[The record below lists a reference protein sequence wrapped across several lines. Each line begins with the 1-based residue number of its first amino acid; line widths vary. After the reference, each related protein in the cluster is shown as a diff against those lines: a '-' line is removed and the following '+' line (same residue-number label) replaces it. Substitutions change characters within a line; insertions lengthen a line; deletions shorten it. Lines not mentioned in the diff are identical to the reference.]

1 MSAHTPSHAPGMFC
15 WIELAT
21 SDQAAAKKFYTS
33 LFGWTADDSPMGPGA
48 SYTMFRLGGK
58 DVGGGYTLM
67 PDQVAMH
74 VPPNWLVYVAVESAD
89 AAVEKAKGLGA
100 KILAGPLD
108 VMEHGRMAVISD
120 PTGAV
125 FAVWQPKQN
134 PGMGVV
140 GSEGAF
146 SWADLNT
153 DHLKRSAEFYSALFG
168 WHLEKGKDD
177 PDGGYLHIKNGEHYI
192 GGIPPA
198 RPREPGVPPHWL
210 IYFHTSDC
218 EALSKKAKSLGANVC
233 FGPVTMENVG
243 RFSIAADPQGAYF
256 SLFQPMR
263 KN

>member
-1 MSAHTPSHAPGMFC
+1 MFC
-15 WIELAT
+15 WVELAT

-48 SYTMFRLGGK
+48 FYTMFRLNGK
-58 DVGGGYTLM
+58 DIGGGYTLM

-89 AAVEKAKGLGA
+89 AAVAKAKQLGGNV
-100 KILAGPLD
+100 LAGPLD
-108 VMEHGRMAVISD
+108 VMEYGRMAVIAD

-134 PGMGVV
+134 PGMGVIGV
-140 GSEGAF
+140 EGAF

-153 DHLKRSAEFYSALFG
+153 SDPTRASEFYSALFG
-168 WHLEKGKDD
+168 WHLEKGEHD
-177 PDGGYLHIKNGEHYI
+177 PEGGYLHIKNGEHYI
-192 GGIPPA
+192 GGVPPA
-198 RPREPGVPPHWL
+198 KHLQPGVPAHWL

-218 EALSKKAKSLGANVC
+218 DALSNKAKSLGADLC
-233 FGPVTMENVG
+233 FGPVTLENVG

-263 KN
+263 KG

>member
-1 MSAHTPSHAPGMFC
+1 MSAHTASHTPGMFT

-21 SDQAAAKKFYTS
+21 SDQAGAKSFYTS
-33 LFGWTADDSPMGPGA
+33 LFGWTADDSPMAPGGF
-48 SYTMFRLGGK
+48 YTMFRLNGK

-89 AAVEKAKGLGA
+89 AAIEKTKQLGGTV
-100 KILAGPLD
+100 LAGPID
-108 VMEHGRMAVISD
+108 VMDLGRMAVLSD

-125 FAVWQPKQN
+125 FAVWQTKKYS
-134 PGMGVV
+134 GIDII
-140 GSEGAF
+140 GADGTF

-153 DHLKRSAEFYSALFG
+153 SDPKRAGEFYSALFG
-168 WHLEKGKDD
+168 WHLDKGEND
-177 PDGGYLHIKNGEHYI
+177 PEGGYLHIKCGEHFI

-198 RPREPGVPPHWL
+198 QALQPGVPPHWL
-210 IYFHTSDC
+210 IYFHASDC
-218 EALSKKAKSLGANVC
+218 DALSNKAKSLGANVR

-243 RFSIAADPQGAYF
+243 RFAIVADPQGAYF

-263 KN
+263 KG

>member
-1 MSAHTPSHAPGMFC
+1 MSEHAPSHAPGMFC
-15 WIELAT
+15 WVELAT

-33 LFGWTADDSPMGPGA
+33 LFGWTADDSPMGPDA
-48 SYTMFRLGGK
+48 SYTLFRLNGK
-58 DVGGGYTLM
+58 DIGGGYTLM

-89 AAVEKAKGLGA
+89 AAAAKAKQLGG

-108 VMEHGRMAVISD
+108 VMEHGRMAVIAD

-140 GSEGAF
+140 GSEGSF

-153 DHLKRSAEFYSALFG
+153 DDPKRASEFYSALFG
-168 WHLEKGKDD
+168 WHLEKGEHD
-177 PDGGYLHIKNGEHYI
+177 PEGGYLHIKNGEHYI

-210 IYFHTSDC
+210 IYFHTADC
-218 EALSKKAKSLGANVC
+218 DALSNKAKSLGANVC

-263 KN
+263 RS